1 MTTDTNADDI
11 DIEHSIETLHAALR
25 EIAAAI
31 DIDDDALPSED
42 KAAAKFAACLAD
54 DPAALKQAEAEAG
67 SAETPEEKFVE
78 AFELVDAIHGET
90 TGKTESIRETGE
102 TKAFKAALGGGR

>member
-11 DIEHSIETLHAALR
+11 DIENSIETLHAALR
-25 EIAAAI
+25 EIAAALEI
-31 DIDDDALPSED
+31 DEDGLPTDD

-54 DPAALKQAEAEAG
+54 DPKALKQAEEEAG
-67 SAETPEEKFVE
+67 SAETLEEKFVE
-78 AFELVDAIHGET
+78 VFDLVDAIHAET